1 MVGALA
7 GSPMDADHATGPRTP
22 PTVVSHPLLTV
33 GPLGASAMPNGLRS
47 VLAVVAGVI
56 VGSVVNLILIRVGS
70 AIFPHPEGVNPDS
83 LESIREN
90 IHRFPVALLLS
101 TFAAHAIGTLVGAA
115 VAARLSPSRGLVQ
128 AMIVGAWFLAAG
140 IGMIILIPDTPRW
153 FAALEIVAGYL
164 PMAWIGWRL
173 GTRPTG

>member
-1 MVGALA
+1 
-7 GSPMDADHATGPRTP
+7 
-22 PTVVSHPLLTV
+22 
-33 GPLGASAMPNGLRS
+33 MPNGLRS
-47 VLAVVAGVI
+47 VLAVVAGV
-56 VGSVVNLILIRVGS
+56 VAGSVVNLILIRVGG
-70 AIFPHPEGVNPDS
+70 AIVPHPEGVNPAS

-128 AMIVGAWFLAAG
+128 AMIVGAWFLIAG
-140 IGMIILIPDTPRW
+140 IVMIVLIPDTPRW
-153 FAALEIVAGYL
+153 FAALEIIAGYL

-173 GTRPTG
+173 GTRSTA